1 MTLLEM
7 YDEFRTQFPEITKV
21 ADDIHIQA
29 WGSLDPEY
37 SFSWFESLSN
47 ALNQEMN
54 SGVDASRY
62 AGLFEYFR
70 KQYLLG
76 DDEVKKCIDASF
88 TENLFWQVKP
98 EKAKSYW
105 QLLPDILKT
114 LYVNFHGRPPI

>member
-1 MTLLEM
+1 MTVLEM
-7 YDEFRTQFPEITKV
+7 YDEFRTLFPEVTTV

-37 SFSWFESLSN
+37 SFSWYESL
-47 ALNQEMN
+47 AKAINQEMTN
-54 SGVDASRY
+54 EVVASRY
-62 AGLFEYFR
+62 AGLFEYVR

-114 LYVNFHGRPPI
+114 LYVNFHGRPPA